1 MASAK
6 CPNMSRLPLVGVG
19 AYPESDIPWD
29 KRTELVVGGCQ
40 PDEHDSRKT
49 ECYDEWSM
57 AMIRH
62 VLEANHQANTIVLLS
77 VGAGVLELR
86 TLKTLLEL
94 RGDGDTPIDQVV
106 LVDPH
111 PNRKDQI
118 EVRNEAAQVV
128 AEYRK
133 PEHLGTGVGVL
144 YYTGPNAYSDAIAGL
159 HFDETR
165 VVAVV
170 GALNLSFGLLGNHRE
185 HLRSYLAPRNLVSE
199 AMRRNRNLYV
209 VQSFRDIQ
217 GVFTLRGDDTAS
229 EFLARERERTAP
241 FERMSSGGP
250 VTAEERV
257 ERHNRSTGF

>member
-1 MASAK
+1 MLPSLA
-6 CPNMSRLPLVGVG
+6 RLVVGVG
-19 AYPESDIPWD
+19 AYPESDVPWD
-29 KRTELVVGGCQ
+29 ERTELVVGGCQ

-49 ECYDEWSM
+49 ECYGEWSA

-62 VLEANHQANTIVLLS
+62 ALAANPQANTVVLLS

-86 TLKTLLEL
+86 TLKTILEL

-111 PNRKDQI
+111 QDREHQF

-185 HLRSYLAPRNLVSE
+185 ALRSYLAPRNLVSE

-209 VQSFRDIQ
+209 VQAFQDIR
-217 GVFTLRGDDTAS
+217 GVFTLRGDETAAA
-229 EFLARERERTAP
+229 FLAREREKTAP
-241 FERMSSGGP
+241 YERMSSGGP
-250 VTAEERV
+250 ITAEERI